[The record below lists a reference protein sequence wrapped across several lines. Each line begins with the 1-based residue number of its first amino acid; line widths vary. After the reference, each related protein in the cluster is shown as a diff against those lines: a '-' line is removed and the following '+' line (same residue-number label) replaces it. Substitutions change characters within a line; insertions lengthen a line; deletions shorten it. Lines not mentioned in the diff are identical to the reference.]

1 MSSIRAISIS
11 DRKGVRKNNVDSASL
26 VAGFGLA
33 DDAHG
38 GRWHRQVSLL
48 AQESIDTMRRRG
60 LDVVAGNFAEN
71 LTTEGIDLT
80 ALGVG
85 RHIRIGDS
93 ELVISQLGKICH
105 VRCAIFRLAGDC
117 VMPREGIFA
126 VVRKGGPIKV
136 GDPVTV
142 LERSSPTLAVVA
154 RKDLIKDHGEPLGAL
169 AMERLQP
176 GFVRLDAIGD
186 KEGATL
192 PAILGD
198 LTGIQKIATII
209 VYDPDGGEG
218 LHLAGY
224 QRLDRPGAVYRC
236 AESIIHHC
244 RTMGEV
250 GDLAP

>member
-85 RHIRIGDS
+85 RHIRVGDS

-126 VVRKGGPIKV
+126 VVTRGGAIKV

-142 LERSSPTLAVVA
+142 LERTSPTLAVVA
-154 RKDLIKDHGEPLGAL
+154 RQDLLKEQGEKL
-169 AMERLQP
+169 ASLAVDSLQP
-176 GFVRLDAIGD
+176 GVVRLDAIGD
-186 KEGATL
+186 KEGSSL
-192 PAILGD
+192 PAILAD
-198 LTGIQKIATII
+198 LTGTQKIATII
-209 VYDPDGGEG
+209 VYDPDGGQG

-224 QRLDRPGAVYRC
+224 QRLDGPGAVYRC
-236 AESIIHHC
+236 ADSRIHHC
-244 RTMGEV
+244 RSVAEV
-250 GDLAP
+250 GQLSP